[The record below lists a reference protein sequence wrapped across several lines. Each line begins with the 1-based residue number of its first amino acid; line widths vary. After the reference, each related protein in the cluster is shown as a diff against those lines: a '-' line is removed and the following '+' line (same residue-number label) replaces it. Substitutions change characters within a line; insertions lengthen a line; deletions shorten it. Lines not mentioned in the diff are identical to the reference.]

1 METAIVEYTAT
12 EQALAELRTRYEVAV
27 FDVSTSKG
35 LDAAKAA
42 RAEIRGYRVS
52 LEKMRVELKAPVI
65 AHGKLLDD
73 EAKRITA
80 ALVELEDPI
89 DAIIKAE
96 EKRKQEEK
104 VERDRIEAARIAEI
118 RAKVAAIVASPN
130 GAGKTSEQVIARR
143 DEIAALVIDIA
154 GFAELAGEAMMAQQQ
169 AVATLNK
176 MAGDK
181 KAQED
186 EQAAMAAERDRQEK
200 AAAEIRRQQEELRI
214 ATEKTQREQAERQ
227 RIADAEIAQKKAAS
241 DAEIKRQQDA
251 IIAQQDAAEADA
263 KAMRDEQERVIA
275 RLSEQQTALDAE
287 RLAFEKSK
295 KPEPVAAVEAAAP
308 VLANKPVIDMASGP
322 DTTVTPVLS
331 GDQKVIG
338 IAPQPNSEERRP
350 SSEEILILVANHWCV
365 SEATAYDWLIAGFSK
380 KEAA

>member
-1 METAIVEYTAT
+1 METAIVEYSAT

-27 FDVSTSKG
+27 FDVSTGKG

-104 VERDRIEAARIAEI
+104 AERDRIEAARIADI
-118 RAKVAAIVASPN
+118 RAKIAAIVASPN
-130 GAGKTSEQVIARR
+130 SAGKTSDQIIARR
-143 DEIAALVIDIA
+143 DEIAALVIDLD
-154 GFAELAGEAMMAQQQ
+154 GFAELAGEAMMARQQ
-169 AVATLNK
+169 AVATLNQ
-176 MAGDK
+176 MAADK
-181 KAQED
+181 KAHED
-186 EQAAMAAERDRQEK
+186 EQAAMAAERERQEK

-214 ATEKTQREQAERQ
+214 AAEKSQREEAERL
-227 RIADAEIAQKKAAS
+227 RISNAEIAQKQADAA
-241 DAEIKRQQDA
+241 AEIKRQQDA

-263 KAMRDEQERVIA
+263 QARREEQARADADLKAQQE
-275 RLSEQQTALDAE
+275 ALDAD
-287 RLAFEKSK
+287 RLAFEESK
-295 KPEPVAAVEAAAP
+295 KPEPAAAAVEEIKAPILVEAAAP
-308 VLANKPVIDMASGP
+308 EGNGPVEQLIS
-322 DTTVTPVLS
+322 
-331 GDQKVIG
+331 
-338 IAPQPNSEERRP
+338 IA
-350 SSEEILILVANHWCV
+350 EEITVLVANHFDV
-365 SEATAYDWLIAGFSK
+365 SEADAYNLIVTNFITR
-380 KEAA
+380 AA